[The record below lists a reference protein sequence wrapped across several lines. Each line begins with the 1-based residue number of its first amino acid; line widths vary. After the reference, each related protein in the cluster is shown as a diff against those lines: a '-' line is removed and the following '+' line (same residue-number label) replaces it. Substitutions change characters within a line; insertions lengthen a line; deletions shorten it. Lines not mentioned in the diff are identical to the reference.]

1 MGEARHL
8 QAPVA
13 DMNRLV
19 KHYVHSFYQALGV
32 PPQKLGE
39 NVNSERLAG
48 YVGTA
53 PHRQPQGSV
62 YVPGWAYPTVCRSE
76 MISSEAL
83 WTHEARVRDLRD
95 VVNATLEVLGISL
108 RPSVRYRVLVQ
119 HPELFDPEKY
129 TAYD

>member
-48 YVGTA
+48 YVDPSLLA
-53 PHRQPQGSV
+53 PQ
-62 YVPGWAYPTVCRSE
+62 
-76 MISSEAL
+76 SS
-83 WTHEARVRDLRD
+83 
-95 VVNATLEVLGISL
+95 
-108 RPSVRYRVLVQ
+108 
-119 HPELFDPEKY
+119 FCDP
-129 TAYD
+129 D